1 MNKTSIPATKSSVER
16 GLLPVVLLSLALV
29 VAAVPALN
37 VALPNLAA
45 DTDASLSQL
54 QWIVDA
60 YALVFAGLLLPA
72 GALGDRY
79 GRKPVLIIGLV
90 VFALGSAA
98 ASLTGDPDVLMV
110 LRGVMGVG
118 AALVMPTTLSI
129 ITSSFPAELRGRAV
143 GAWVGV
149 AGAGAVFGLLVSG
162 ALLEVWDWQSVFL
175 FNAILAAVVAVAAVR
190 KVPNS
195 LATRPPRVDYVGG
208 LLSVVALAG
217 LVFGAIEG
225 PGRGWGDPVTLA
237 AFGTGVVGLTLWVA
251 WGFIADEPLLDPRLF
266 RNRAFSTGVFSI
278 TLQFFVFFGYVFV
291 IVQYLQLVLDY
302 SPLQAGLALVPMAI
316 VLGGLSRRVPHL
328 MDEGEPTPAG
338 DRRAAPHGTR
348 DRGARTARLGLVV
361 LGRAGRHPSH
371 RCGHGAGHVAGDHRH
386 RRGSSHAQ
394 AGCGLGGQRRGPRGR
409 WHPRHRRP
417 RKRAQRAVPV
427 RPGRSGTG
435 GCSRHRRGAG
445 AAVAGSRAARG
456 IPPGRR
462 RQGTRRRSTRRLHRR
477 CLGRVLRGVRPAV
490 PGRVAPRVLHPR
502 QVRAGVG
509 GSRSRRV
516 RRTGRSNPAL
526 MNMRGTRPGVA
537 DPTAAA
543 PPSRLVGHLREVALL
558 ASLYAAY
565 SLTRAVGAQDVGVGP
580 SSS

>member
-1 MNKTSIPATKSSVER
+1 MNKTSEPATNSSVER

-98 ASLTGDPDVLMV
+98 ASLTGDPDVLMA

-225 PGRGWGDPVTLA
+225 PGRGWSDPVTL
-237 AFGTGVVGLTLWVA
+237 TCL
-251 WGFIADEPLLDPRLF
+251 RH
-266 RNRAFSTGVFSI
+266 RC
-278 TLQFFVFFGYVFV
+278 
-291 IVQYLQLVLDY
+291 
-302 SPLQAGLALVPMAI
+302 
-316 VLGGLSRRVPHL
+316 
-328 MDEGEPTPAG
+328 
-338 DRRAAPHGTR
+338 RRAHAVG
-348 DRGARTARLGLVV
+348 GVGV
-361 LGRAGRHPSH
+361 
-371 RCGHGAGHVAGDHRH
+371 H
-386 RRGSSHAQ
+386 RR
-394 AGCGLGGQRRGPRGR
+394 
-409 WHPRHRRP
+409 
-417 RKRAQRAVPV
+417 
-427 RPGRSGTG
+427 
-435 GCSRHRRGAG
+435 
-445 AAVAGSRAARG
+445 
-456 IPPGRR
+456 
-462 RQGTRRRSTRRLHRR
+462 
-477 CLGRVLRGVRPAV
+477 
-490 PGRVAPRVLHPR
+490 
-502 QVRAGVG
+502 
-509 GSRSRRV
+509 
-516 RRTGRSNPAL
+516 
-526 MNMRGTRPGVA
+526 
-537 DPTAAA
+537 
-543 PPSRLVGHLREVALL
+543 
-558 ASLYAAY
+558 
-565 SLTRAVGAQDVGVGP
+565 
-580 SSS
+580 

>member
-1 MNKTSIPATKSSVER
+1 MNKTSTATTTSSVER

-90 VFALGSAA
+90 IFALGSAA

-129 ITSSFPAELRGRAV
+129 ITSSFPAEQRGRAV

-190 KVPNS
+190 MVPNS
-195 LATRPPRVDYVGG
+195 RATHPPRVDYVGG

-225 PGRGWGDPVTLA
+225 PGRGWSDTVTLT
-237 AFGTGVVGLTLWVA
+237 AFGIGVVGLTLWVA

-302 SPLQAGLALVPMAI
+302 SPLQAGLALTPMAI

-328 MDEGEPTPAG
+328 MEKVSRRPLAIAGLLLMALGTVVLAQLGSDSSYWLVLAGILPIGAGMALATSPATTDIVAALPTHKQGVASAVNDAAREVGGTLGIAVLGSVLNEQYRSGLADRAPA
-338 DRRAAPHGTR
+338 AAPDSVVER
-348 DRGARTARLGLVV
+348 AQQSLGAALHVASRLGDD
-361 LGRAGRHPSH
+361 GK
-371 RCGHGAGHVAGDHRH
+371 
-386 RRGSSHAQ
+386 
-394 AGCGLGGQRRGPRGR
+394 GLADAARD
-409 WHPRHRRP
+409 
-417 RKRAQRAVPV
+417 AF
-427 RPGRSGTG
+427 T
-435 GCSRHRRGAG
+435 AG
-445 AAVAGSRAARG
+445 ASDAFYVASGLLCLAALLLG
-456 IPPGRR
+456 FFIP
-462 RQGTRRRSTRRLHRR
+462 
-477 CLGRVLRGVRPAV
+477 
-490 PGRVAPRVLHPR
+490 
-502 QVRAGVG
+502 G
-509 GSRSRRV
+509 GSRTESEEA
-516 RRTGRSNPAL
+516 GH
-526 MNMRGTRPGVA
+526 
-537 DPTAAA
+537 DETAAPVEA
-543 PPSRLVGHLREVALL
+543 IPRS
-558 ASLYAAY
+558 
-565 SLTRAVGAQDVGVGP
+565 
-580 SSS
+580 